1 MLTRVLCIDD
11 VMTSPHSFRYDGERI
26 QIHMNEADGT
36 FSCWARSCKPAKA
49 DKVEGF
55 EAHLRAAF
63 PGATSMILDSEVLVI
78 DNVTGKF
85 GDFGS
90 LGTHKRKGNA
100 NWQTCL
106 VVFDVLLYNGEEVV
120 DKPFIERRK
129 LLEKMIQPVKHK
141 VMLSELKEIETQEE
155 LDAMFDDAVA
165 NSEEGLMLKDGKG
178 MISLSS
184 L

>member
-1 MLTRVLCIDD
+1 MLY
-11 VMTSPHSFRYDGERI
+11 RYDGERV
-26 QIHMNEADGT
+26 QIHMDEADDT
-36 FSCWARSCKPAKA
+36 FSFWSRSCKPVKA

-55 EAHLRAAF
+55 ESHVRAAF
-63 PGATSMILDSEVLVI
+63 PRATSMILDSEVLVI

-85 GDFGS
+85 GEFGS
-90 LGTHKRKGNA
+90 LGTHKRKGNV
-100 NWQTCL
+100 NWQPCL

-120 DKPFIERRK
+120 DKPFKERRK

-141 VMLSELKEIETQEE
+141 VMLSVLKEIQTQEE